1 MKQAALDLNLNLK
14 KTRKREFLEQMNEVV
29 PWAALVER
37 IAPYYPQ
44 GRTGRP
50 PFSLTT
56 MLRVYFMQQWFTLSD
71 PAMEEAFF
79 DTPLYR
85 EFAQLPELARLPDE
99 STILRFRHRLEK
111 HKLTEQIL
119 ATVNEVLTDRGL
131 LVKAGTVVDA
141 TLIAAPTS
149 TKNKDKARDPEMHSS
164 KKGNQ
169 WYFGMK
175 AHIGAD
181 AESGLVHTVR
191 GTSGHVSDIAE
202 ANTLLHGE
210 ESLAFGDAGYQG
222 VEKRPDAK
230 ADVTWHI
237 AMRPGKRRALDKDNE
252 AAALLVKAEK
262 LKASVRAKVEHPFRV
277 IKRQFGFV
285 KVRYR
290 GLKKNT
296 AQLFTLFALSNLW
309 MVRSKLMG
317 AVA

>member
-1 MKQAALDLNLNLK
+1 MKQATLNINLNLK
-14 KTRKREFLEQMNEVV
+14 KTRKREFLEQMEQVV
-29 PWAALVER
+29 PWGDLVAL
-37 IAPYYPQ
+37 IAPYYPE
-44 GRTGRP
+44 GKNGRP
-50 PFSLTT
+50 PFALQT
-56 MLRVYFMQQWFTLSD
+56 MLRTHFMQQWFTLSD

-85 EFAQLPELARLPDE
+85 EFAQLEEFERMPDE

-111 HKLTEQIL
+111 HKLAEKIL
-119 ATVNEVLTDRGL
+119 LSVNELLSQRGL
-131 LVKAGTVVDA
+131 LLKTGTVVDA

-149 TKNKDKARDPEMHSS
+149 TKNKDQARDPDMHSS

-202 ANTLLHGE
+202 GNTLLHGQE
-210 ESLAFGDAGYQG
+210 TVAFGDAGYQG
-222 VEKRPDAK
+222 IEKRPDAQ

-237 AMRPGKRRALDKDNE
+237 AMRPGKRKALDKDNT
-252 AAALLVKAEK
+252 ADAMIDKAEK
-262 LKASVRAKVEHPFRV
+262 LKAGVRAKVEHPFRV

-309 MVRSKLMG
+309 MVRKKLMG
-317 AVA
+317 VGA